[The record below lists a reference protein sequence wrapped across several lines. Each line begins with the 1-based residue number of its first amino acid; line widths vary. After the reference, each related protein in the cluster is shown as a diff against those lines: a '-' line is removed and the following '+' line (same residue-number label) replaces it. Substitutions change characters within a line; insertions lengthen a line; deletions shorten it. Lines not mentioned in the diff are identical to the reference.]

1 MKIFCIRISK
11 FVLPLLAL
19 ASISFTSQAQN
30 GLTINGKTC
39 VGSWSLSSSTT
50 GTAITVPDSCLGSTT
65 ACTATGTPTITSFTP
80 TAGNATT
87 VITITGTNLCNV
99 TAVTVN
105 GTAATGITSGAG
117 TSISATVGAGT
128 TTGPVVVTANG
139 AVSQPS
145 TTNFTVAA
153 LVTLTSLSPSPF
165 TQGAFI
171 TMNGTNFVP
180 GDVYINIGATR
191 IPTST
196 SSTTTATA
204 YVPASLANGNYQVT
218 VTTNGQTTAALP
230 LQIGPVTGCTGGD
243 TSIEGDC
250 IPSPSRT
257 NPGGKTAY
265 RSGKLNGMPGS
276 ADPNYPLQF
285 NSYAAD
291 NVATKCA
298 NATPAITRLWQ
309 HNINFA
315 TYQSSGGNDYPFLA
329 PNEAMTWKFVAPAEG
344 SPAQQIQYNEGTQVF
359 TARGFLSIST
369 KPCDFDVSKLV
380 PGPNYNFCYAS
391 EVNGISI
398 AYRSTTGS
406 IQYPTECK
414 LTPGQTYYLNLR
426 MQDARPAS
434 LGGSPTVDSC
444 AASGAGICGGFV
456 QIR

>member
-1 MKIFCIRISK
+1 MKNFCIRISK

-19 ASISFTSQAQN
+19 ASISFAGQAQSN

-39 VGSWSLSSSTT
+39 TGTWSLSSSTT
-50 GTAITVPDSCLGSTT
+50 GTALTVPDACLTGTT
-65 ACTATGTPTITSFTP
+65 QCTANGAPTITSFTP

-87 VITITGTNLCNV
+87 VITVSGTNLCSV
-99 TAVTVN
+99 TSVTVN
-105 GTAATGITSGAG
+105 GVAATGVSTSTG
-117 TSISATVGAGT
+117 TSLTATVGAGT
-128 TTGPVVVTANG
+128 TTGKVAITTTSGTVV
-139 AVSQPS
+139 S
-145 TTNFTVAA
+145 TTDFTVAP
-153 LVTLTSLSPSPF
+153 LVTLTSLAPNPF

-171 TMNGTNFVP
+171 TMNGTNFIP
-180 GDVYINIGATR
+180 GDVYINIGTTR

-196 SSTTTATA
+196 SSATTATA
-204 YVPASLANGNYQVT
+204 YVPPNFPSGNYQAT
-218 VTTNGQTTAALP
+218 VTTGSQTSAAIP
-230 LQIGPVTGCTGGD
+230 LQVGTVAGCTGGD
-243 TSIEGDC
+243 LSIEGDC
-250 IPSPSRT
+250 IPTPSRT
-257 NPGGKTAY
+257 NPGGVTAA
-265 RSGKLNGMPGS
+265 RAGKLNGAGPSMN
-276 ADPNYPLQF
+276 A
-285 NSYAAD
+285 YAAD

-309 HNINFA
+309 HNINFG
-315 TYQSSGGNDYPFLA
+315 TYQASGGNDYPFLA

-359 TARGFLSIST
+359 AARAFMSIST

-398 AYRSTTGS
+398 SYRSTTGAVQFPS
-406 IQYPTECK
+406 ECK

-444 AASGAGICGGFV
+444 AVSGAGQCGGFV

>member
-1 MKIFCIRISK
+1 
-11 FVLPLLAL
+11 LPLLAL

-39 VGSWSLSSSTT
+39 VGSWSLSSSTN

-105 GTAATGITSGAG
+105 GTAATAIASGAG
-117 TSISATVGAGT
+117 TSISATVGNGT

-139 AVSQPS
+139 AASQPS

-165 TQGAFI
+165 IQGAFI

-180 GDVYINIGATR
+180 GDVYINIGTTR
-191 IPTST
+191 IPA
-196 SSTTTATA
+196 SSSSRTTATA
-204 YVPASLANGNYQVT
+204 YVPPTFPSGNYQAT
-218 VTTNGQTTAALP
+218 VTTGGQTSAALP
-230 LQIGPVTGCTGGD
+230 LQVGTVVSCAGGADCT
-243 TSIEGDC
+243 TEGDV
-250 IPSPSRT
+250 IPTPSRT
-257 NPGGKTAY
+257 NPGGRNAY
-265 RSGKLNGMPGS
+265 RSGKINGLPGS
-276 ADPNYPLQF
+276 PDPNYPAVLQF

-291 NVATKCA
+291 NVAAKCA

-309 HNINFA
+309 HNIDFA
-315 TYQSSGGNDYPFLA
+315 TYQTSGGNDYPFLA
-329 PNEAMTWKFVAPAEG
+329 PNEAVTWKFVAPVEG

-359 TARGFLSIST
+359 AARGFLSIST
-369 KPCDFDVSKLV
+369 RPCDFDVSKLV

-398 AYRSTTGS
+398 AYRSTTGAV
-406 IQYPTECK
+406 QYPTECK

-434 LGGSPTVDSC
+434 LGGAPTVDSC
-444 AASGAGICGGFV
+444 AVSGKDLCGGFV

>member
-1 MKIFCIRISK
+1 MKNLCIRISK

-19 ASISFTSQAQN
+19 ASVSFAGHAQN
-30 GLTINGKTC
+30 SLSINGKTC
-39 VGSWSLSSSTT
+39 SGTWSLSSSTT
-50 GTAITVPDSCLGSTT
+50 GTALTVPDSCLGTT
-65 ACTATGTPTITSFTP
+65 TCVGAPTITSFTP

-87 VITITGTNLCNV
+87 VITVSGTNLCSV
-99 TAVTVN
+99 TSVTVN
-105 GTAATGITSGAG
+105 GVAATGVSAAG
-117 TSISATVGAGT
+117 TSLTATVGAGT
-128 TTGPVVVTANG
+128 TTGKVAVTTSNG
-139 AVSQPS
+139 TVIS
-145 TTNFTVAA
+145 TTDFTVAP
-153 LVTLTSLSPSPF
+153 LVTLTSLSPNPF

-171 TMNGTNFVP
+171 TMNGTNFIP
-180 GDVYINIGATR
+180 GDVYINIGTTR

-204 YVPASLANGNYQVT
+204 YVPTTFPSGNYQAT
-218 VTTNGQTTAALP
+218 VTTGNQTSAAIP
-230 LQIGPVTGCTGGD
+230 LQVGSTPGCTGGD
-243 TSIEGDC
+243 LSIEGDC
-250 IPSPSRT
+250 IPTPSRT
-257 NPGGKTAY
+257 NPGGVTAA
-265 RSGKLNGMPGS
+265 RAGKLNGAGPSMN
-276 ADPNYPLQF
+276 A
-285 NSYAAD
+285 YAAD

-298 NATPAITRLWQ
+298 NSTPAITRLWQ

-315 TYQSSGGNDYPFLA
+315 TYQASGGNDYPFLA

-359 TARGFLSIST
+359 AARAFMSVST

-398 AYRSTTGS
+398 SYRSTTGAV
-406 IQYPTECK
+406 QFPTECK
-414 LTPGQTYYLNLR
+414 LTPGQTYYLNVR

-444 AASGAGICGGFV
+444 AASGAGLCGGFV